1 MNISKFFIDRP
12 IFAGVL
18 SVLILLAGLLSVF
31 KLPISEYPEV
41 VPPSVVVRAQYPG
54 ANPKVIAETVASPL
68 EESINGVE
76 DMLYMQ
82 SQANSDGNLTITVN
96 FKLGIDPDKAQQLVQ
111 NRVSQAMPRLP
122 EDVQRL
128 GVTTLKSSPTLT
140 MVVHLT
146 SPDNRYDMTY
156 LRNYAVLN
164 VKDRLARL
172 QGVGEV
178 GLFGSGDYAM
188 RVWLDPQKVAQRNL
202 TATEI
207 VSAIREQNIQ
217 VAAGTIG
224 ASPTN
229 SPVQLSVNAQGRLT
243 TEQEFSDII
252 LKTAPDGAVTRLGDV
267 ARVELAA
274 SQYGLRSLL
283 DNKQAVAIPIFQAPG
298 ANALQVSDQV
308 RSTMKELSKDTF

>member
-1 MNISKFFIDRP
+1 
-12 IFAGVL
+12 
-18 SVLILLAGLLSVF
+18 
-31 KLPISEYPEV
+31 
-41 VPPSVVVRAQYPG
+41 
-54 ANPKVIAETVASPL
+54 
-68 EESINGVE
+68 
-76 DMLYMQ
+76 
-82 SQANSDGNLTITVN
+82 
-96 FKLGIDPDKAQQLVQ
+96 
-111 NRVSQAMPRLP
+111 AMPRLP

-207 VSAIREQNIQ
+207 VNAIREQNIQ

-224 ASPTN
+224 ASPSN
-229 SPVQLSVNAQGRLT
+229 SPLQLSVNA
-243 TEQEFSDII
+243 
-252 LKTAPDGAVTRLGDV
+252 
-267 ARVELAA
+267 
-274 SQYGLRSLL
+274 
-283 DNKQAVAIPIFQAPG
+283 
-298 ANALQVSDQV
+298 
-308 RSTMKELSKDTF
+308 

>member
-1 MNISKFFIDRP
+1 
-12 IFAGVL
+12 
-18 SVLILLAGLLSVF
+18 
-31 KLPISEYPEV
+31 
-41 VPPSVVVRAQYPG
+41 
-54 ANPKVIAETVASPL
+54 
-68 EESINGVE
+68 
-76 DMLYMQ
+76 
-82 SQANSDGNLTITVN
+82 
-96 FKLGIDPDKAQQLVQ
+96 
-111 NRVSQAMPRLP
+111 
-122 EDVQRL
+122 
-128 GVTTLKSSPTLT
+128 

-146 SPDNRYDMTY
+146 SPDSRYDMTY

-207 VSAIREQNIQ
+207 VNAIREQNIQ

-224 ASPTN
+224 ASPSN
-229 SPVQLSVNAQGRLT
+229 SPLQLSVNAQGRLT
-243 TEQEFSDII
+243 TEQEFADII

-308 RSTMKELSKDTF
+308 RSTMKELSKDFPSSIKYDIVYDPTQFVRASIKAVVHTLLGSNCAGCCGCYFILANMACFNHSIACCTGFNYWYIRAHACFWLLDQRAFSVRDGTCHRDCGR